1 MRKMP
6 SKVFPDIPFGADDSC
21 RSRVA
26 CPTLNITKRDRSV
39 QLAKSGFPTSQGK
52 CISHTHIH
60 SESRKKICT
69 AEKYKNK
76 TLRTRAQS
84 REQTTGKSE
93 GGREGEGERWMKER
107 VRGG

>member
-26 CPTLNITKRDRSV
+26 CPTLNITKRDCGRSI

-52 CISHTHIH
+52 CISHTHTH
-60 SESRKKICT
+60 SESLKKICT

-76 TLRTRAQS
+76 TLRTRARSQ
-84 REQTTGKSE
+84 EQTKGRSE
-93 GGREGEGERWMKER
+93 GGRERERER
-107 VRGG
+107 DG

>member
-1 MRKMP
+1 MKMP

-26 CPTLNITKRDRSV
+26 CPTLNITKRDCGRSV

-52 CISHTHIH
+52 CTSHTHAH
-60 SESRKKICT
+60 SESQKKKICT
-69 AEKYKNK
+69 AEKCKNK

-84 REQTTGKSE
+84 REQTRGRSE
-93 GGREGEGERWMKER
+93 GGRERERD
-107 VRGG
+107 G